1 LTQETNDKMTHI
13 FLPTPNIQSVS
24 RTTRQYVNWR

>member
-13 FLPTPNIQSVS
+13 FLPTPNI
-24 RTTRQYVNWR
+24 